1 MKRIFEGTNY
11 NNGPYAVGMFWA
23 TKFVMRLRGGDRVRW
38 YTDSVEAVDE
48 FTTDLNEIGT
58 SSPLI
63 AALLVEPVQCRP
75 YAIRSIRSVMRER
88 VSIERADWVL
98 VEQGGVRVVAR
109 VRDMMECLLQQGDQV
124 LSVVRLWCDSCVE
137 PRQGAHGE
145 LWAPH
150 GQGDSTALIKLEEV
164 HIAVKSRNSHAQ
176 HDVYT

>member
-11 NNGPYAVGMFWA
+11 LNGPYAVGMFWA
-23 TKFVMRLRGGDRVRW
+23 TKFVMRLRDGDRVRW

-109 VRDMMECLLQQGDQV
+109 VRDMMECLVTAYCTHSSEVWDPRVGV
-124 LSVVRLWCDSCVE
+124 LKCVDS
-137 PRQGAHGE
+137 
-145 LWAPH
+145 
-150 GQGDSTALIKLEEV
+150 
-164 HIAVKSRNSHAQ
+164 N
-176 HDVYT
+176 